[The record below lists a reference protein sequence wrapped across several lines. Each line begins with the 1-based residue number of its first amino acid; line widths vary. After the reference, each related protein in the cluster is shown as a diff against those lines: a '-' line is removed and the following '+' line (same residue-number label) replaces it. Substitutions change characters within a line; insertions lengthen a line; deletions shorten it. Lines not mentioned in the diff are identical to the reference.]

1 MFVIAVVSAKGGVGK
16 TTLSANLAVG
26 IAQRGHPTLVVDL
39 DPQNALQW
47 HLGGLDQNECKGISA
62 LTGTR
67 TRLAGVTHASPY
79 HVYFSPYGRGGEVQR
94 QRFESVLEKQDDW
107 LRGKLQKA
115 NLSENAIVLLDTP
128 PGPSV
133 YLKQAIHAA
142 DYVLAVVLADAASY
156 STLPEM
162 EELISAYGPPSAQIT
177 GSAYVINQSAK
188 RQLAQ
193 DVLAL
198 FHTQLGERMV
208 PWVIPEDAEVEEAL
222 AYECPLLHYRPDNPA
237 TKKIQSVVDWL
248 LLHAPKSH

>member
-47 HLGGLDQNECKGISA
+47 HLGGLDQSKCKGISA
-62 LTGTR
+62 LTGPR
-67 TRLAGVTHASPY
+67 TKLAGVTHASPY
-79 HVYFSPYGRGGEVQR
+79 HVYFSPYGSGGEVQR
-94 QRFESVLEKQDDW
+94 LRFESILEKQDDW
-107 LRGKLQKA
+107 LRVKLEKA
-115 NLSENAIVLLDTP
+115 NLPENAIVLLDTP

-133 YLKQAIHAA
+133 YMKQAIHAA
-142 DYVLAVVLADAASY
+142 DYVLGVVLADAASY

-162 EELISAYGPPSAQIT
+162 EELITAYRWPISRLK

-193 DVLAL
+193 DVSAL
-198 FHTQLGERMV
+198 FASQLGERMV
-208 PWVIPEDAEVEEAL
+208 PYVIPEDAEVEEAL
-222 AYECPLLHYRPDNPA
+222 AYECPLLHYRPDNQA
-237 TKKIQSVVDWL
+237 TKKIQAVVDWL
-248 LLHAPKSH
+248 LARVPQLD

>member
-26 IAQRGHPTLVVDL
+26 IAQRGQPTLVIDL

-47 HLGGLDQNECKGISA
+47 HLGGLDQSECKGISA
-62 LTGTR
+62 LTGSR
-67 TRLAGVTHASPY
+67 TKLAGVTHVSPY
-79 HVYFSPYGRGGEVQR
+79 HVYFSPYGSGGEVQR
-94 QRFESVLEKQDDW
+94 LRFESVLEKQDDW

-115 NLSENAIVLLDTP
+115 NLPENAIVLLDTP

-162 EELISAYGPPSAQIT
+162 EELISAYGSPTAQLS

-193 DVLAL
+193 DVSAL
-198 FHTQLGERMV
+198 FQTQLGERMV

-222 AYECPLLHYRPDNPA
+222 AYECPLLHYRPDNQA
-237 TKKIQSVVDWL
+237 AKKIQFIVDWL
-248 LLHAPKSH
+248 LARVPKSH